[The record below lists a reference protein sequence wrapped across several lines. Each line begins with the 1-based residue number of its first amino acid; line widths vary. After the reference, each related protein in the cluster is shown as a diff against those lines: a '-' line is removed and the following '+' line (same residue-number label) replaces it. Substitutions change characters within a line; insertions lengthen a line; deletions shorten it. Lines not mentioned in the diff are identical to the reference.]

1 MLLHNHALKYLSE
14 NSFKKSFWASASV
27 LGAIRPKFE
36 KYLKGIDYRSKL
48 LKETPRE
55 EAERGNN
62 NISCKGLFS
71 EYISGKSY
79 QQQAA
84 KEITI
89 ELAMDEQLCELYTAT
104 SKTFAQYKDISG
116 KDKIENLANMCV
128 MELQFMHGCDVH
140 WKQPDG
146 AAGGAPPASQILQP
160 ANNGDD
166 DNEKSGISSDGGND
180 GEEGKDSDDDE
191 PLDFASID
199 PADVLTSVPW
209 ERMEYPDHTK
219 FLEKKESF
227 AIAMLFFFDEEL
239 QCKFPKLSGQVH
251 AGWKHE
257 FKRPVT
263 IDQLLDRP
271 EKISFMFEERE
282 ELWFRS
288 TMQHFITA
296 MNETQRENLGI
307 SAEHLQTL
315 EIVCATSSTSRAEKP
330 QASNTTLLL
339 WLLLLL
345 PGATCD

>member
-1 MLLHNHALKYLSE
+1 MLIHNHALKYLSE
-14 NSFKKSFWASASV
+14 KIWKKSFWASAP
-27 LGAIRPKFE
+27 LLHAIKPKFE
-36 KYLKGIDYRSKL
+36 NYLKGIDYRFKL
-48 LKETPRE
+48 LAETPRE
-55 EAERGNN
+55 EIVRGSNK
-62 NISCKGLFS
+62 ISCKGLFS
-71 EYISGKSY
+71 EYICGKSY

-84 KEITI
+84 KEISI
-89 ELAMDEQLCELYTAT
+89 ELAMDERLCILYSAT
-104 SKTFAQYKDISG
+104 SKAFAQYKDIAG
-116 KDKIENLANMCV
+116 KDKMENLANMCV
-128 MELQFMHGCDVH
+128 MELQFMHGCDVE
-140 WKQPDG
+140 WNLPGG
-146 AAGGAPPASQILQP
+146 AAGDAPPASQFLQP

-166 DNEKSGISSDGGND
+166 DNEKSGESSSDGED
-180 GEEGKDSDDDE
+180 GEASDEVE

-209 ERMEYPDHTK
+209 EKMEYPDHTK

-227 AIAMLFFFDEEL
+227 AMAMLFFLDEEL